1 MRAALRYNTAK
12 MESDKEHLRIL
23 RAMTPEQKLRAAEGL
38 YDSAR
43 GLKAAVLRADHPDWT
58 EEQVQRAVREWLL
71 YARS

>member
-1 MRAALRYNTAK
+1 MEPNDEYLRV
-12 MESDKEHLRIL
+12 L

-43 GLKAAVLRADHPDWT
+43 ELKAAVLRADHPDWT
-58 EEQVQRAVREWLL
+58 EEQVHRAVREWLL

>member
-1 MRAALRYNTAK
+1 
-12 MESDKEHLRIL
+12 MESNDEYLRIL

-58 EEQVQRAVREWLL
+58 EDQVRRAVSQWLL
-71 YARS
+71 HARS